1 MAGGLF
7 RSDDGGASW
16 HLNVALRHMPERRQW
31 AGFAGGEQPGINSV
45 LIDPSDPADIRIG
58 VSTAGV
64 WASVDMG
71 NSWSLINRGM
81 YAKYMPPEHREN
93 PIVQDVHRLA
103 RCAAHP
109 QVGVVPAP

>member
-1 MAGGLF
+1 MPGGLF

-93 PIVQDVHRLA
+93 PIVQRAPAGALCRPPA
-103 RCAAHP
+103 GR
-109 QVGVVPAP
+109 VVPAP